1 MWVLPEQT
9 PPFMQYAPLPTEDQL
24 ERVREVIGAESLVHA
39 GRIETGVGC
48 TMDVLSEGSNR
59 LILRRYGP
67 WYDERGEDA
76 AARETRALE
85 LLQRSNIPAPAPI
98 WVDTDGVFPEQAI
111 VISYVKGEPDLTPS
125 NPFDWAD
132 QLATTLARIHDVRL
146 DDADREF
153 FPPSAGEDERRI
165 LEDLE
170 QVLEHPLGE
179 DLLRHRLILDD
190 RRVEATYVFS
200 HTDYWPGN
208 TLWDDGRLAAVV
220 DWESPATN
228 ERAMDVAYCSID
240 IRYQGM
246 DKVADR
252 FVATYVETTDESLP
266 NLDYWEAV
274 ALCRP
279 FPDIARWVPAWKK
292 LGLDVTADQLRE
304 THSSLIERSLAL
316 SLRT

>member
-1 MWVLPEQT
+1 
-9 PPFMQYAPLPTEDQL
+9 MQYAPLPTEDQL
-24 ERVREVIGAESLVHA
+24 ERVCEVIGADKLVHKR
-39 GRIETGVGC
+39 RIEAGLGC
-48 TMDVLSEGSNR
+48 TMDVLSEGANR
-59 LILRRYGP
+59 LVLRRYGS

-85 LLQRSNIPAPAPI
+85 ILQKSNIPAPAPI
-98 WVDTDGVFPEQAI
+98 WIDTDGVFDEQAI
-111 VISYVKGEPDLTPS
+111 VISFVDGDPDLTPS

-132 QLATTLARIHDVRL
+132 QMAATLARIHDVRL
-146 DDADREF
+146 DDGDLEL
-153 FPPSAGEDERRI
+153 FPPGAGEDERRI

-179 DLLRHRLILDD
+179 DLLRHRLLLDD
-190 RRVEATYVFS
+190 RRVEASHVFS

-208 TLWDDGRLAAVV
+208 TLWDEGRLVAVV
-220 DWESPATN
+220 DWEAPATN

-252 FVATYVETTDESLP
+252 FIDTYKETTGESLP

-279 FPDIARWVPAWKK
+279 LPDIARWVPAWRK
-292 LGLDVTADQLRE
+292 LGLNVSESQMRD
-304 THSSLIERSLAL
+304 THSNLIERVLDQ
-316 SLRT
+316 SLRS